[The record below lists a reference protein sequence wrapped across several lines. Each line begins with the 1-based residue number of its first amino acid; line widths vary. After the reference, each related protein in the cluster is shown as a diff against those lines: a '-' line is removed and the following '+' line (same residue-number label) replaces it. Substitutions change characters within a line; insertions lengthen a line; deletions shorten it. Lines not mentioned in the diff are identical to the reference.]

1 MLSNYNLIVF
11 AHKSNYLLLKNKYF
25 FKKISYF
32 FTNKTKV
39 FHSLFRNACIYY
51 KTQQSIQIQFIIR
64 KVTFFFNLLKKNTFF
79 LLHFIQF
86 HIHFFNF
93 QIKKSHFVQKKNL
106 TLHFIR
112 LDSIIF
118 ITFKTSTSQEIGY
131 RHGFLSC
138 LLNDFYRNVIFS

>member
-118 ITFKTSTSQEIGY
+118 IKKNRHFTIQSPSRRVPLKKSAIGMA
-131 RHGFLSC
+131 FFPAC
-138 LLNDFYRNVIFS
+138 